1 MNFHYLQRLNSAA
14 VRIDMELELS
24 GMSVKGKRFHTVEA
38 KFLFSDPSKALRS
51 PGMQIALQIIQKFAF
66 IPAACFWNQL
76 LRRQLS
82 KT

>member
-38 KFLFSDPSKALRS
+38 KFLFNDLPKAL
-51 PGMQIALQIIQKFAF
+51 
-66 IPAACFWNQL
+66 
-76 LRRQLS
+76 
-82 KT
+82 